1 MIDEPLVPLPE
12 KGRIYRAR
20 RRVLL
25 ADAAPS
31 RRMRFD
37 AFARFLQD
45 IGNDDTADSGLDDVA
60 EGLWVVRRAVID
72 VIVPPRWNEWL
83 DLATWCGGVGPR
95 WAERRLT
102 LTGDDG
108 GLAEMTTLWVH
119 VNTRTMVP
127 APVPPAFKEIYGEA
141 AGGRRISASHWLRP
155 PEGWRDGSVPTVP
168 APASAMAA
176 EASGAFGASGT
187 MERFTWPLRA
197 VDYDVMRHV
206 NNAAYWA
213 AVEELLASRP
223 GRGPH
228 PRRGTTVRGI
238 LEYGPGIGPGADVD
252 LLVDRT
258 DTTIAVWFVV
268 DGTIAATAHLT
279 EL

>member
-12 KGRIYRAR
+12 KGRVYRAR

-31 RRMRFD
+31 QRTRFD
-37 AFARFLQD
+37 TFARFLQD
-45 IGNDDTADSGLDDVA
+45 IGNDDTADSGLDDLD

-72 VIVPPRWNEWL
+72 VVVPPRWNEWL
-83 DLATWCGGVGPR
+83 DLATWCGGTGPR
-95 WAERRLT
+95 WAERRLSI
-102 LTGDDG
+102 TGDSG
-108 GLAEMTTLWVH
+108 GQVEMTTLWVH
-119 VNTRTMVP
+119 VNPKTMMP
-127 APVPPAFKEIYGEA
+127 ARVPPAFTELYGEA
-141 AGGRRISASHWLRP
+141 AAGRRVSAAHWLRP
-155 PEGWRDGSVPTVP
+155 PEAWRNGSVPTSSVP
-168 APASAMAA
+168 ATAMAA
-176 EASGAFGASGT
+176 EAAGE
-187 MERFTWPLRA
+187 MERFAWPLRA

-213 AVEELLASRP
+213 AIEELLASRP

-238 LEYGPGIGPGADVD
+238 LEYGPGIGPGAEVD
-252 LLVDRT
+252 LLVERT

-268 DGTIAATAHLT
+268 DGSIAATAHVT